1 MIIVKFEC
9 CISNEE
15 WSYLQN
21 VQLGGLTSHPQANI
35 AATSPQATAQL
46 QPQPQHPHIG
56 FPSSAYAFSYN
67 TDPYLNAQQVS
78 IFFIPN
84 VTLLSRMNGGRTISF
99 AYHFV
104 TLQQYGISSAPNVHF
119 RDHQPTEITRISHYP
134 QQPVGFNRLHFPFQ
148 ELSSNILTYITSSR
162 EYVMIAGRPQQV
174 FVQHLNQQPLQHHH
188 QTIIPNQQL
197 LISESISDG
206 VSIFHELSI
215 PSSEQSNVGEQC
227 GVIRKAIS
235 SRQKTSINASSC
247 SLNNQ
252 LVHQNQTPHTVNFL
266 EVFCSV
272 PGRLSLLSSAAKYKV
287 TVGEINRRLSP
298 PECLNASVLGG
309 ILRRAK
315 SKDGG
320 KSLRD
325 QLKRVGLQLPAGRR
339 KATNVNSLTA
349 LVEFEAMH
357 LAKDFNAVCENEFP
371 ARAVAE
377 YLTRTNCSM
386 EAVEMQRRKNM
397 ILATKAMLN
406 ELKELLS
413 NDRSPLCS
421 SRPPPVL
428 EPSIQSRLTHFSMV
442 THGFGSPAVMAAI
455 NAIMSWLNE
464 SVKLLDSK

>member
-1 MIIVKFEC
+1 MEKV
-9 CISNEE
+9 
-15 WSYLQN
+15 
-21 VQLGGLTSHPQANI
+21 TS
-35 AATSPQATAQL
+35 
-46 QPQPQHPHIG
+46 G
-56 FPSSAYAFSYN
+56 
-67 TDPYLNAQQVS
+67 
-78 IFFIPN
+78 
-84 VTLLSRMNGGRTISF
+84 
-99 AYHFV
+99 
-104 TLQQYGISSAPNVHF
+104 
-119 RDHQPTEITRISHYP
+119 
-134 QQPVGFNRLHFPFQ
+134 
-148 ELSSNILTYITSSR
+148 R
-162 EYVMIAGRPQQV
+162 EYVMIAGRPQEV
-174 FVQHLNQQPLQHHH
+174 FVQHIAQQPLQHHH
-188 QTIIPNQQL
+188 QTTMAPEQQPMIP
-197 LISESISDG
+197 ESPSDG
-206 VSIFHELSI
+206 EMSN
-215 PSSEQSNVGEQC
+215 PSSEQSNVAEQC
-227 GVIRKAIS
+227 GVIRKAVS
-235 SRQKTSINASSC
+235 SRQKSATSGSSC
-247 SLNNQ
+247 SLSSQ
-252 LVHQNQTPHTVNFL
+252 LVHHVQAPHTANFL

-357 LAKDFNAVCENEFP
+357 LAKDFNAVCESEFP

-386 EAVEMQRRKNM
+386 EPVDVQRRKNM
-397 ILATKAMLN
+397 ILATKAMLG

-455 NAIMSWLNE
+455 NAIMNWLNE
-464 SVKLLDSK
+464 SIKLLDSK

>member
-1 MIIVKFEC
+1 M
-9 CISNEE
+9 N
-15 WSYLQN
+15 N
-21 VQLGGLTSHPQANI
+21 VQLSGIGPQQVN
-35 AATSPQATAQL
+35 AAQLPAQL
-46 QPQPQHPHIG
+46 QSQPHPHIG
-56 FPSSAYAFSYN
+56 FPSSAYTFTYS
-67 TDPYLNAQQVS
+67 TDPYVNAQQ
-78 IFFIPN
+78 
-84 VTLLSRMNGGRTISF
+84 
-99 AYHFV
+99 
-104 TLQQYGISSAPNVHF
+104 QYGMSTASSVQF
-119 RDHQPTEITRISHYP
+119 RDHQSGDIARISHYQ
-134 QQPVGFNRLHFPFQ
+134 QQPV
-148 ELSSNILTYITSSR
+148 TSGR
-162 EYVMIAGRPQQV
+162 EYVMIAGRQQEV
-174 FVQHLNQQPLQHHH
+174 FLQPLTQQPLQHHPSSS
-188 QTIIPNQQL
+188 IPAQQSH
-197 LISESISDG
+197 LIAESPSDG
-206 VSIFHELSI
+206 EMSN

-227 GVIRKAIS
+227 GVIRKAVS
-235 SRQKTSINASSC
+235 CRQRGSASSSCC
-247 SLNNQ
+247 SLTNQ
-252 LVHQNQTPHTVNFL
+252 LAHHSQTPHTANFL

-357 LAKDFNAVCENEFP
+357 LAKDFNAVCESEFP

-386 EAVEMQRRKNM
+386 EPVDVQRRRNM
-397 ILATKAMLN
+397 ILATKTMLT

-455 NAIMSWLNE
+455 NAIMIWLNE
-464 SVKLLDSK
+464 SMKLLENK